1 MKLLF
6 LDQFSELGGA
16 QQCLLDLLPALER
29 AVVQQAVVQQ
39 AVVEQAVVQRAI
51 VAMPGDG
58 PMFERVRALGFET
71 ARIHC
76 GPYASRAKTARD
88 MARFIFETP
97 RLARQIRELARAADI
112 VYINGPRLLPA
123 AALSGIRKPV
133 VFHSHSYLPPGP
145 VREFSGLALR
155 RLRAQVIASCRYVA
169 EPWKPY
175 AIGISVVY
183 NGVAGPERP
192 RPERNGPPTIGCIGR
207 IAPEKGQREF
217 VEVARIIHGRMPEAR
232 FAIYGE
238 TMFASR
244 DYERE
249 VRAAAA
255 GLPIEFAGWA
265 PNVYDALA
273 SIDVLLVPSAPHE
286 ATTRVILE
294 AFAAGVPVIAF
305 PSGGIPEVLPLSAL
319 AHSVQEMAEM
329 ACRSDRQ
336 VGPSHTALDFTLKR
350 YRAEILN
357 VLWGRMASCGRLS
370 TGPPSPDSPKL
381 NS

>member
-16 QQCLLDLLPALER
+16 QQCLLDLLPALK
-29 AVVQQAVVQQ
+29 QAVVQQ
-39 AVVEQAVVQRAI
+39 AI
-51 VAMPGDG
+51 VAMPGNG
-58 PMFERVRALGFET
+58 PMFERVRALSFET

-76 GPYASRAKTARD
+76 GPYASGAKSAAD
-88 MARFIFETP
+88 IARFVFETP
-97 RLARQIRELARAADI
+97 RLVRQIQELARGADI

-145 VREFSGLALR
+145 VRSISGLALR
-155 RLRAQVIASCRYVA
+155 RLRAHVIASCRYVA

-175 AIGISVVY
+175 VSGISVVY
-183 NGVAGPERP
+183 NGVAGPEHP
-192 RPERNGPPTIGCIGR
+192 RAERQGPLTIGCIGR

-217 VEVARIIHGRMPEAR
+217 VEVARIVHRRMPEAR

-238 TMFASR
+238 TMFASHN
-244 DYERE
+244 YERE

-255 GLPIEFAGWA
+255 GLPIQFAGWA
-265 PNVYDALA
+265 ANVYDALA
-273 SIDVLLVPSAPHE
+273 GIDILLVPSAPHE

-305 PSGGIPEVLPLSAL
+305 PSGGIPEVLPPSAL
-319 AHSVQEMAEM
+319 ARSVQEMAEM
-329 ACRSDRQ
+329 ACNRDRP
-336 VGPSHTALDFTLKR
+336 GAPSHSTDFTLKR
-350 YRAEILN
+350 YRAEILS
-357 VLWGRMASCGRLS
+357 VLWGRMVGVPSGSGRLS
-370 TGPPSPDSPKL
+370 TGPLSPDSPKL
-381 NS
+381 KS

>member
-16 QQCLLDLLPALER
+16 QQCLLDLLPAMQHS
-29 AVVQQAVVQQ
+29 VVQQAVAQQ
-39 AVVEQAVVQRAI
+39 VI

-58 PMFERVRALGFET
+58 PMFARVRALGFET
-71 ARIHC
+71 ARIRC
-76 GPYASRAKTARD
+76 GPYASRSKTAGD
-88 MARFIFETP
+88 MARFVFETP
-97 RLARQIRELARAADI
+97 RLARQIRELARGADI

-123 AALSGIRKPV
+123 AALSGIRQPV

-145 VREFSGLALR
+145 LRKVCGLALR
-155 RLRAQVIASCRYVA
+155 RLRAHVIGACRYVA
-169 EPWKPY
+169 EPWRPY
-175 AIGISVVY
+175 ASGISVVY
-183 NGVAGPERP
+183 NGVAGPEHP
-192 RPERNGPPTIGCIGR
+192 RAKRNGPRTIGCIGR

-217 VEVARIIHGRMPEAR
+217 VEAARIIHGRMPEAR

-265 PNVYDALA
+265 ANVYDALA
-273 SIDVLLVPSAPHE
+273 RIDVLLVPSADHE

-305 PSGGIPEVLPLSAL
+305 PSGGIPEVLAAGSL
-319 AHSVQEMAEM
+319 ARSVQEMAEM
-329 ACRSDRQ
+329 ACDRDRAG
-336 VGPSHTALDFTLKR
+336 GPSHSADFTLER
-350 YRAEILN
+350 
-357 VLWGRMASCGRLS
+357 
-370 TGPPSPDSPKL
+370 
-381 NS
+381 

>member
-1 MKLLF
+1 MRLLF

-16 QQCLLDLLPALER
+16 QQCLLDLLPAIECG
-29 AVVQQAVVQQ
+29 V
-39 AVVEQAVVQRAI
+39 

-71 ARIHC
+71 ARIRC
-76 GPYASRAKTARD
+76 GPYASGRKTFGD
-88 MARFIFETP
+88 LARFVFETP
-97 RLARQIRELARAADI
+97 RLARQIRELACDADI

-145 VREFSGLALR
+145 VRKLSGLALR
-155 RLRAQVIASCRYVA
+155 RLRAHVIGSCRYVA
-169 EPWKPY
+169 DQWRPY
-175 AIGISVVY
+175 ASGIDVVY

-192 RPERNGPPTIGCIGR
+192 RAERKGPATIGCIGR

-217 VEVARIIHGRMPEAR
+217 VEAARIIHGRMPEAR
-232 FAIYGE
+232 FTIYGE
-238 TMFASR
+238 TMFASH

-265 PNVYDALA
+265 ANVYDALA
-273 SIDVLLVPSAPHE
+273 AIDVLLVPSAPHE

-305 PSGGIPEVLPLSAL
+305 PSGGIPEVLAAGSL
-319 AHSVQEMAEM
+319 AGSVQEMAEM
-329 ACRSDRQ
+329 ACNRDRPGGRSH
-336 VGPSHTALDFTLKR
+336 SADFTLER
-350 YRAEILN
+350 YRARILN
-357 VLWGRMASCGRLS
+357 VLWGRMASRMASCGRL
-370 TGPPSPDSPKL
+370 
-381 NS
+381 

>member
-16 QQCLLDLLPALER
+16 QQCLLDLLPAVEH
-29 AVVQQAVVQQ
+29 AV
-39 AVVEQAVVQRAI
+39 

-71 ARIHC
+71 GRIRC
-76 GPYASRAKTARD
+76 GPYSSGGKTAGD
-88 MARFIFETP
+88 MARFVFETP
-97 RLARQIRELARAADI
+97 RLVCQIRELARGADI

-123 AALSGIRKPV
+123 AALSGITQPV

-145 VREFSGLALR
+145 VRRLSGLALR
-155 RLRAQVIASCRYVA
+155 RLRAHVIGSCRYVA
-169 EPWKPY
+169 EPWMPY
-175 AIGISVVY
+175 VSGISVVY
-183 NGVAGPERP
+183 NGVAGPDRP
-192 RPERNGPPTIGCIGR
+192 RVERNGPLTIGCIGR

-217 VEVARIIHGRMPEAR
+217 VETARIIHGRRPEAR

-238 TMFASR
+238 TMFASH

-265 PNVYDALA
+265 ANVYDALA
-273 SIDVLLVPSAPHE
+273 SIDMLLVPSAPHE

-305 PSGGIPEVLPLSAL
+305 PSGGIPEVLPPSAL

-329 ACRSDRQ
+329 ACNSDRR
-336 VGPSHTALDFTLKR
+336 GCLSHLNFTLKR

-370 TGPPSPDSPKL
+370 TGPPPRDSPKL
-381 NS
+381 NH

>member
-6 LDQFSELGGA
+6 LDQFSQLGGA
-16 QQCLLDLLPALER
+16 QQCLLDLLPAVSD
-29 AVVQQAVVQQ
+29 AV
-39 AVVEQAVVQRAI
+39 

-76 GPYASRAKTARD
+76 GPYASGTKTAGD
-88 MARFIFETP
+88 MARFVLEAP
-97 RLARQIRELARAADI
+97 RLARQIRQLARGADI

-145 VREFSGLALR
+145 IRKLSGLALR
-155 RLRAQVIASCRYVA
+155 HLRAHVIASCRYVA

-175 AIGISVVY
+175 AGGITVVY
-183 NGVAGPERP
+183 NAVAGPARP
-192 RPERNGPPTIGCIGR
+192 LPPRTGPPAIGCIGR

-217 VEVARIIHGRMPEAR
+217 VEVARIVHQRMPEAR
-232 FAIYGE
+232 FIIYGE
-238 TMFASR
+238 TMFAAD
-244 DYERE
+244 DYERQ
-249 VRAAAA
+249 VRSAAA
-255 GLPIEFAGWA
+255 GLPVVFAGWA
-265 PNVYDALA
+265 ANVYDALA
-273 SIDVLLVPSAPHE
+273 NIDVLLVPSAPHE

-305 PSGGIPEVLPLSAL
+305 PSGGIPEVLPPGSL

-329 ACRSDRQ
+329 ACDRDRL
-336 VGPSHTALDFTLKR
+336 GGLSHSDFTVER
-350 YRAEILN
+350 YRAEILS
-357 VLWGRMASCGRLS
+357 VLRQ
-370 TGPPSPDSPKL
+370 L
-381 NS
+381 NP

>member
-1 MKLLF
+1 MNLLF

-16 QQCLLDLLPALER
+16 QQCLLDLLP
-29 AVVQQAVVQQ
+29 VVQYAV
-39 AVVEQAVVQRAI
+39 

-76 GPYASRAKTARD
+76 GPYASGGKTARD
-88 MARFIFETP
+88 MARFVFETP
-97 RLARQIRELARAADI
+97 RLARQIRELAHSADI

-123 AALSGIRKPV
+123 AALSAIRKPV

-145 VREFSGLALR
+145 VRRLSGLALR
-155 RLRAQVIASCRYVA
+155 RLRAHVIASCRYVA

-175 AIGISVVY
+175 VSDISVVY

-192 RPERNGPPTIGCIGR
+192 RAERHGPLTIGCIGR

-217 VEVARIIHGRMPEAR
+217 VEAARIIHGRMPEAR

-238 TMFASR
+238 TMFASH
-244 DYERE
+244 DYEHK

-265 PNVYDALA
+265 ANVYDALA
-273 SIDVLLVPSAPHE
+273 NIDMLLVPSAPHE

-305 PSGGIPEVLPLSAL
+305 PSGGIPEVLAAGSL
-319 AHSVQEMAEM
+319 ARSVQEMAEM
-329 ACRSDRQ
+329 ACRRDRP
-336 VGPSHTALDFTLKR
+336 GGLSHSADFTLER

-357 VLWGRMASCGRLS
+357 VLWGRMPGVPSGSGRLS
-370 TGPPSPDSPKL
+370 TGPP
-381 NS
+381 

>member
-6 LDQFSELGGA
+6 LDQFSEPGGA
-16 QQCLLDLLPALER
+16 QQCLLDLLS
-29 AVVQQAVVQQ
+29 AVEHAV
-39 AVVEQAVVQRAI
+39 

-58 PMFERVRALGFET
+58 PMFQRVRALGFET

-76 GPYASRAKTARD
+76 GPYASGGKSARD
-88 MARFIFETP
+88 MARFVFETP
-97 RLARQIRELARAADI
+97 QLARQIRKLAHGADI

-123 AALSGIRKPV
+123 AALSGVRKPI

-145 VREFSGLALR
+145 IRKLSGLALR
-155 RLRAQVIASCRYVA
+155 RLRAHVIGSCRYVA
-169 EPWKPY
+169 DPWTPY
-175 AIGISVVY
+175 ASDISVVY

-192 RPERNGPPTIGCIGR
+192 RAKRNGPLTIGCIGR

-217 VEVARIIHGRMPEAR
+217 VEAARIIHGKIPEAR

-238 TMFASR
+238 TMFASHE
-244 DYERE
+244 YERE
-249 VRAAAA
+249 VRAAAI

-273 SIDVLLVPSAPHE
+273 KIDLLLVPSAPHE

-305 PSGGIPEVLPLSAL
+305 PSGGIPEVLPAGSL
-319 AHSVQEMAEM
+319 ARSVQEMAEM
-329 ACRSDRQ
+329 ACSEDRP
-336 VGPSHTALDFTLKR
+336 GGLSHSADFTLER

-357 VLWGRMASCGRLS
+357 VLWGRMP
-370 TGPPSPDSPKL
+370 TGHRRQIH
-381 NS
+381 